1 MPPVLLYQ
9 TSCVTTNSTQVQFLL
24 KDFIMYMAGDLIH
37 NHWGFFC
44 LLLTCRIIF
53 VLIYYSTITYEEVLC
68 ISVFVIK
75 IILSEINTWTLFYF
89 MFFFTGSSSYS
100 AYNTLDITY
109 RVMNIFLSKHYNPMG
124 LPFGNLKI
132 YDKLQEMFL
141 SNNKVKFKG

>member
-24 KDFIMYMAGDLIH
+24 KDFIMYTAGDLIH

-53 VLIYYSTITYEEVLC
+53 VLIYYGTITYEEVLC

-89 MFFFTGSSSYS
+89 MFFFFTGSSSYN
-100 AYNTLDITY
+100 AFNTLDVTH
-109 RVMNIFLSKHYNPMG
+109 RVMNVFLSKHYNPMG

-132 YDKLQEMFL
+132 YDILLQEMFL
-141 SNNKVKFKG
+141 IK